1 MFVSPRRS
9 ARVLGAV
16 ALLALLA
23 ALTFSL
29 SRSAWIGTGAALLLM
44 VLTMREARRLLAILF
59 VPLALIGYLI
69 FSSGTAPPEVK
80 VVGERVQAIGTRSP
94 YDQRSQI
101 YNEAL
106 REIRE
111 DPVTGVGPGGF
122 IVASRRAGTET
133 STVAADHAHNLL
145 LNYGAESGLPAVGL
159 VLAFVFALG
168 AAVYRGSRAVAKID
182 PRHRGLI
189 LSIGAALFAIFVAG
203 ILRLH
208 AGQSGDSHH
217 RLDADRRPAGRR
229 ARGRPS
235 FAPRAAASVNDRAPA
250 VNASVPVTF
259 VSSHAQL
266 GGAERYL
273 ETLTD
278 RLEPELAV
286 ERGLPRGGA
295 GRRALSRERAWR
307 PRCCPPAGG
316 VSPRHGP
323 R

>member
-1 MFVSPRRS
+1 MIPIAAGLMFVSPRRS
-9 ARVLGAV
+9 GRVLGAV

-44 VLTMREARRLLAILF
+44 VLTMREARRLLAIIF

-106 REIRE
+106 REVRE
-111 DPVTGVGPGGF
+111 DPITGVGPGGF

-133 STVAADHAHNLL
+133 STVSADHAHNLL

-159 VLAFVFALG
+159 LLAFVFALG
-168 AAVYRGSRAVAKID
+168 AAVYRGGRAVAQID

-189 LSIGAALFAIFVAG
+189 LSIGAALFAIFVQGFFDYTLGNPVIRITVWMLIGA
-203 ILRLH
+203 LLV
-208 AGQSGDSHH
+208 ATQ
-217 RLDADRRPAGRR
+217 DADRISRLAR
-229 ARGRPS
+229 AR
-235 FAPRAAASVNDRAPA
+235 
-250 VNASVPVTF
+250 
-259 VSSHAQL
+259 
-266 GGAERYL
+266 
-273 ETLTD
+273 
-278 RLEPELAV
+278 
-286 ERGLPRGGA
+286 RGTT
-295 GRRALSRERAWR
+295 
-307 PRCCPPAGG
+307 
-316 VSPRHGP
+316 
-323 R
+323 